1 MKKTAAAFLL
11 IAFMACKK
19 NDDTVT
25 EVIVNEDPATYKEI
39 ASLNLG
45 GLGSAEITTFD
56 PQTKRLFA
64 VNNGTLN
71 KIDVID
77 IANPAAISVIH
88 SISLA
93 TYGGYVN
100 SVDVSN
106 GKLAAAIEASNKQN
120 PGKVVVFIHL
130 LMPKKKS

>member
-1 MKKTAAAFLL
+1 MKKAATALL
-11 IAFMACKK
+11 LVTLFMACKK
-19 NDDTVT
+19 SDDTPA

-77 IANPAAISVIH
+77 IAIRLQSV
-88 SISLA
+88 
-93 TYGGYVN
+93 
-100 SVDVSN
+100 
-106 GKLAAAIEASNKQN
+106 
-120 PGKVVVFIHL
+120 
-130 LMPKKKS
+130 